1 MIESDPFEDFKRKR
15 QIKKLEQK
23 LTSDPGSPDAPVDV
37 SESQDGSGVAN
48 QVDSE
53 MMDFFGD
60 GQAEDAAAPDGASA
74 GDEAEPTPDGFQVT
88 REQAEQVLSALGDG
102 PEDAPASAFVEQLRN
117 IFQQG
122 VEEIAAAQ
130 RELDPDGSA
139 EQPAPAGD
147 AADDAPK
154 GAIIPVEPS
163 EPAVDVTKQGLEPER
178 ASGGDGEPKI
188 LKRQGHI
195 PATNRRSA
203 FSQLERAELRALK
216 ALLLAKGV
224 ITEDELRAE
233 IARDLT
239 P

>member
-23 LTSDPGSPDAPVDV
+23 LTSEPDSPDAPVDM
-37 SESQDGSGVAN
+37 SQSQDGSGVAS

-60 GQAEDAAAPDGASA
+60 AQPEAADESAESEEPLVDDEPAPSAS
-74 GDEAEPTPDGFQVT
+74 DGFQVT
-88 REQAEQVLSALGDG
+88 REQAEQVLSALGDA
-102 PEDAPASAFVEQLRN
+102 PDDAPATAFVEQLRS

-122 VEEIAAAQ
+122 VEEMAAVQ
-130 RELDPDGSA
+130 GDLDPNASH
-139 EQPAPAGD
+139 
-147 AADDAPK
+147 DDAGGDEAESK
-154 GAIIPVEPS
+154 AAIIPVEPS

-178 ASGGDGEPKI
+178 AGSADGEPKI

-195 PATNRRSA
+195 PATKRRSG

-216 ALLLAKGV
+216 ALLLAKGL